1 MTPQTITKYI
11 VGIAATAAIVF
22 LIWYF
27 SSVVIYI
34 LVAAVLA
41 VMGAPLVAQLTR
53 VKVGKLRISRNGA
66 AAITLLVIWA
76 VFGCFCTFV
85 MPLVFDKLAQ
95 LASLDFGTVLKR
107 IEEPLVRGQELLCS
121 FFGTSE
127 PEFSLSDSLSEALR
141 DIFNLK
147 TVNSALSS
155 IGEAVISSVVAF
167 FSISFITFFFLREK
181 SLFFDMIKALFP
193 DRYSENVSHALESV
207 KVLLVRYFTGILS
220 ESLILMTVISV
231 AMMLFGMTVQNAL
244 FTGLVMGV
252 MNVIPYAGPL
262 IGGIISVFMG
272 IVSPIDGV
280 SVGNTVLIIIC
291 TLLAIKGMDDFI
303 LQPTLYSERVK
314 AHPLEI
320 FLVILLAGSMAG
332 IVGMLLAIPMYTV
345 LRVFAKEFFSQYRLV
360 QKLTEKI

>member
-1 MTPQTITKYI
+1 MTPQRITKYV
-11 VGIAATAAIVF
+11 VGIAVTAAIVF

-41 VMGAPLVAQLTR
+41 VMGAPLVEQLER
-53 VKVGKLRISRNGA
+53 VKVGKVGISRNGA

-76 VFGCFCTFV
+76 VFGCFCRFV
-85 MPLVFDKLAQ
+85 LPMVAGKLMQ
-95 LASLDFGTVLKR
+95 LSTLDFGAVLKR
-107 IEEPLVRGQELLCS
+107 VEEPVAHAQEFLCT

-141 DIFNLK
+141 DLFNLK

-155 IGEAVISSVVAF
+155 IGEAVISAVVAF

-193 DRYSENVSHALESV
+193 ERYSQNVNHALDSV

-220 ESLILMTVISV
+220 ESLILMVVISV

-244 FTGLVMGV
+244 FIGLGMGV

-280 SVGNTVLIIIC
+280 SVGNTVLIIVC
-291 TLLAIKGMDDFI
+291 TLLVIKGMDDFI

-345 LRVFAKEFFSQYRLV
+345 LRVFAKEFFSQYQLV
-360 QKLTEKI
+360 RKLTEKI

>member
-1 MTPQTITKYI
+1 MTPQTITKYV
-11 VGIAATAAIVF
+11 VGIAATAAIIF

-41 VMGAPLVAQLTR
+41 VMGAPLVAQLSR
-53 VKVGKLRISRNGA
+53 VRVGKFRISRNGA

-85 MPLVFDKLAQ
+85 MPLVFDKLMQ
-95 LASLDFGTVLKR
+95 LSSLDFGMVLKR
-107 IEEPLVRGQELLCS
+107 IEEPLARGQELLCS

-155 IGEAVISSVVAF
+155 IGEAVISAVVAF

-244 FTGLVMGV
+244 FTGLVMGI

-360 QKLTEKI
+360 RQLTEKI

>member
-1 MTPQTITKYI
+1 MTPQKIIKFI
-11 VGIAATAAIVF
+11 VGIAVAAAIVF

-41 VMGAPLVAQLTR
+41 VMGAPLVAQLSR
-53 VKVGKLRISRNGA
+53 VKIGRLGISRNGA

-85 MPLVFDKLAQ
+85 LPLVGEKLMQ
-95 LASLDFGTVLKR
+95 LATLDFETVFRR
-107 IEEPLVRGQELLCS
+107 IEEPMMRGQEILCS

-127 PEFSLSDSLSEALR
+127 PEFSLSDSLVEALR
-141 DIFNLK
+141 SVFNLK

-155 IGEAVISSVVAF
+155 IGEAVVSAVVAF

-193 DRYSENVSHALESV
+193 ERYSDNVNHALESV
-207 KVLLVRYFTGILS
+207 KVLLARYFTGILS
-220 ESLILMTVISV
+220 ESLILTVVISV
-231 AMMLFGMTVQNAL
+231 VMMLFGMTVQNAL

-280 SVGNTVLIIIC
+280 SVGNTVLIIVC

-320 FLVILLAGSMAG
+320 FIVILLAGSMAG
-332 IVGMLLAIPMYTV
+332 IIGMLLAIPMYTV
-345 LRVFAKEFFSQYRLV
+345 LRVFAKEFFSQYQLV
-360 QKLTEKI
+360 RKLTQKI

>member
-11 VGIAATAAIVF
+11 AGIAATAVIVF

-41 VMGAPLVAQLTR
+41 VIGGPLVAQLAR
-53 VKVGKLRISRNGA
+53 VRIGRVRISRNGA
-66 AAITLLVIWA
+66 AALTLLVIWA

-85 MPLVFDKLAQ
+85 LPLVADKLMQ
-95 LASLDFGTVLKR
+95 LSALDFGAVLKR
-107 IEEPLVRGQELLCS
+107 IEEPIARGQELLCAL
-121 FFGTSE
+121 FGTNE
-127 PEFSLSDSLSEALR
+127 PEFSLSESLSEALR
-141 DIFNLK
+141 EVFNLK

-155 IGEAVISSVVAF
+155 IGEAIVSAVVAF

-181 SLFFDMIKALFP
+181 SLFFDMIRALFP
-193 DRYSENVSHALESV
+193 ERYSDNVTHALESI
-207 KVLLVRYFTGILS
+207 KVLLSRYFTGIMT
-220 ESLILMTVISV
+220 ESLILMAVISV
-231 AMMLFGMTVQNAL
+231 VMMLFGMTVQNAL
-244 FTGLVMGV
+244 FTGMVMGI

-262 IGGIISVFMG
+262 LGGIISVFMG

-280 SVGNTVLIIIC
+280 SVGHTVAIIIC
-291 TLLAIKGMDDFI
+291 TLLAIKGLDDFV
-303 LQPTLYSERVK
+303 LQPALYSERVK

-345 LRVFAKEFFSQYRLV
+345 LRVFGKEFFSQYKLV